1 MGPPSTGGVMKN
13 SAKNDQFNYWITR
26 VPLLARSRKYTPL
39 FKNLIIGGGLMMVG
53 EVVAQELKYC
63 LATSH
68 QESSVTEQD
77 LSSTSVE
84 ITGENVNNFKVLCG
98 CWRNRVFSTTHI
110 DIYGVAKLGLI
121 GTFQGFYQHFYY
133 TWLDKKLIGS
143 SALVVAKK
151 VVLDEVL
158 VGPAS
163 LLVFFVFN
171 GYCNTKSLRGG
182 VEHAKNLFW
191 PAYFA
196 DLAFWPLVQS
206 INFAF
211 VPTRYRV
218 PYIALF
224 MCIWNTYLC
233 LLNSRK
239 TAEQSKRQQ

>member
-1 MGPPSTGGVMKN
+1 MGEPSAGGVMKN

-53 EVVAQELKYC
+53 EVVAQEIKYC
-63 LATSH
+63 LSTSH
-68 QESSVTEQD
+68 QENNVTEQD
-77 LSSTSVE
+77 LPST
-84 ITGENVNNFKVLCG
+84 TGEKMNGLKVLCG
-98 CWRNRVFSTTHI
+98 CWRNQVFSTTHI
-110 DIYGVAKLGLI
+110 DIYGVARLGFI

-133 TWLDKKLIGS
+133 TWLDRKLIGS

-163 LLVFFVFN
+163 LLVFFVYN
-171 GYCNTKSLRGG
+171 GYCNTKSLKGG

-211 VPTRYRV
+211 LPTRYRV

-224 MCIWNTYLC
+224 MCIWNSYLC

-239 TAEQSKRQQ
+239 